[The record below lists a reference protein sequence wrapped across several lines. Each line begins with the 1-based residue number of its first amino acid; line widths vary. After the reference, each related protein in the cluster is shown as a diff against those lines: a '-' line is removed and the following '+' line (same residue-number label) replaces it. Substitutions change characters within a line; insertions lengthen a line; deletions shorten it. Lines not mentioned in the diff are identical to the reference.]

1 MPHEAWHTSTAGAVV
16 AGGAVS
22 AMLFV
27 GPWPDRIVAGLVGA
41 IVAWFGTPIFSPL
54 VYVAVASI
62 YAQAGADVAQVPQ
75 DSITG
80 VTGLL
85 LGVSGIHFV
94 VWFVDR
100 LKAFLTAL
108 RLPFT
113 KTPPEK

>member
-41 IVAWFGTPIFSPL
+41 IVAWFGTPIFAPIVNVGIFAL
-54 VYVAVASI
+54 YHEV
-62 YAQAGADVAQVPQ
+62 GADISQIPQ
-75 DSITG
+75 DSIPG

-100 LKAFLTAL
+100 LKAVLTAL